1 MESNLVT
8 VIDHGAG
15 NIRSVVGAVE
25 SLGEKARVTGDPE
38 VIQDSRILLLP
49 GVGSF
54 RSAMTRIH
62 ALGIDSAIRTALESG
77 GFILGICLGM
87 QLLCEWSDEDG
98 GTEGLGL
105 VSSQVTKFE
114 RIESDIS
121 LRIPHV
127 GFNSVTSNSSSAL
140 FTDISPDSDFYF
152 VHSYRVASLEENSS
166 IRTATTSHGGDFI
179 SAFEIEDR
187 IFGVQFHPE
196 LSQGNGLQLIKNYIQ
211 VASC

>member
-1 MESNLVT
+1 MESDVVT

-25 SLGEKARVTGDPE
+25 SLGVKAIVTGDPE
-38 VIQDSRILLLP
+38 VIQGSGIMLLP

-54 RSAMTRIH
+54 RSAMNHIH
-62 ALGIDSAIRTALESG
+62 RFGIDSAITRALESG
-77 GFILGICLGM
+77 GSILGICLGM

-98 GTEGLGL
+98 GTKGLGL
-105 VSSQVTKFE
+105 VSAPVSKFE
-114 RIESDIS
+114 RIENDME

-127 GFNSVTSNSSSAL
+127 GFNSVTPNSMSIL
-140 FTDISPDSDFYF
+140 FADISPHNDFYF
-152 VHSYRVASLEENSS
+152 VHSYRVPRLEENATT
-166 IRTATTSHGGDFI
+166 RTTKTSHGGDFI

>member
-1 MESNLVT
+1 VESNLFT

-15 NIRSVVGAVE
+15 NIRSVVGAIE
-25 SLGEKARVTGDPE
+25 SLGVKARVTGDPE
-38 VIQDSRILLLP
+38 VIEDSRILLLP

-54 RSAMTRIH
+54 RSAMARINGF
-62 ALGIDSAIRTALESG
+62 GIDSAITTALGSG
-77 GFILGICLGM
+77 GSILGICLGM

-105 VSSQVTKFE
+105 VSAPVTKFE
-114 RIESDIS
+114 RLESDMS

-127 GFNSVTSNSSSAL
+127 GFNSVTLSSSSTL
-140 FTDISPDSDFYF
+140 FANVAPHSDFYF
-152 VHSYRVASLEENSS
+152 VHSYRVTRLEENVTT
-166 IRTATTSHGGDFI
+166 RTAKTSHGGDFI